1 MSTPKKG
8 LYVLPSL
15 FTVSSIFCG
24 FLAMVLAVHAHG
36 AEEIHRSA
44 LLIALAMVLDGFDG
58 RVARMT
64 NTQSDFGV
72 QLDSLADVISF
83 GVAPAV
89 IVYQFALKGLGF
101 FGVFAAFAFIA
112 CGAIRLARFNVQA
125 AETGGSSRY
134 FTGLPIPAAA
144 GLVASFLLVLTGLG
158 YASAPSA
165 AIAPAA
171 VMMLGLGGLMV
182 SNVQYKT
189 FKKVRVTPH
198 EQALLAFILVAFAVG
213 AVQWGSAVALT
224 ACLVFYVV
232 LGLFGAM
239 VGVGRR
245 GMQIVFSRIDD

>member
-1 MSTPKKG
+1 MSAPKKG

-24 FLAMVLAVHAHG
+24 FLAMVLAVNAQG

-44 LLIALAMVLDGFDG
+44 LLIALAMILDGFDG

-64 NTQSDFGV
+64 NTQSNFGV

-101 FGVFAAFAFIA
+101 FGVFAAFCFIA

-125 AETGGSSRY
+125 AETGGASRY

-144 GLVASFLLVLTGLG
+144 GLVASFLLVMTGLG
-158 YASAPSA
+158 HAVAPPA
-165 AIAPAA
+165 AVAPAA
-171 VMMLGLGGLMV
+171 VMTLALGGLMV
-182 SNVQYKT
+182 SNVRYKT
-189 FKKVRVTPH
+189 FKKVRVVPH
-198 EQALLAFILVAFAVG
+198 EQALLAFVFVIFAIG
-213 AVQWGSAVALT
+213 AVQWGGAIALT
-224 ACLVFYVV
+224 ACLAFYVV
-232 LGLFGAM
+232 MGLFGAM

-245 GMQIVFSRIDD
+245 GIHAMVSRIED